1 MEKSAVEFLVNRIG
15 GLIRDDV
22 RSQLMFKSNV
32 ETANEIFKEQI
43 TDAFISGVDDS
54 LFEDDA
60 KLIADNY
67 YQETFK
73 KD

>member
-32 ETANEIFKEQI
+32 ETANEMFKEQI

-73 KD
+73 KY

>member
-32 ETANEIFKEQI
+32 ETANEIFKQQI
-43 TDAFISGVDDS
+43 TDAFSKGADDENNIGWGS
-54 LFEDDA
+54 AEQ
-60 KLIADNY
+60 Y